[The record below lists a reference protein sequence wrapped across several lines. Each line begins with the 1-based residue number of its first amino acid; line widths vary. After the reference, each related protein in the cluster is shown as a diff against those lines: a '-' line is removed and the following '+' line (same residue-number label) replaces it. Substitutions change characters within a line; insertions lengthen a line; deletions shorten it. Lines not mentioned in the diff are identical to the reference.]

1 MESMSE
7 FSVGGVRIGRRELL
21 GAIAAAVLINLIGA
35 LGVPFTTPDSAWFQA
50 LEKPWFYP
58 PGAAFGIV
66 WTLLFTLMGIA
77 AYLVYRRGLENRA
90 VKVALGVFALQMV
103 VNVAWSPTFFA
114 AQELLLALG
123 VILVLWV
130 LIVVTI
136 AAFARVDRRAAALL
150 VPYLAWVSFAA
161 VLNYSIWALN

>member
-1 MESMSE
+1 MTHVSI
-7 FSVGGVRIGRRELL
+7 GGVRLTGREIL

-66 WTLLFTLMGIA
+66 WTVLFTLMGLA
-77 AYLVYRRGLENRA
+77 AFLIYRRGFENRA
-90 VKVALGVFALQMV
+90 VKLALGVFALQMV
-103 VNVAWSPTFFA
+103 VNVAWSPAFFA

-123 VILVLWV
+123 IIVALWV
-130 LIVVTI
+130 LIVATI
-136 AAFARVDRRAAALL
+136 VAFSRVDRRAAALL

>member
-1 MESMSE
+1 MTEL
-7 FSVGGVRIGRRELL
+7 SVAGVRITPREVL
-21 GAIAAAVLINLIGA
+21 GALAAAVVINLIGA

-77 AYLVYRRGLENRA
+77 AYLVYRQGFENRA

-103 VNVAWSPTFFA
+103 VNVAWSPAFFA

-123 VILVLWV
+123 IILVLWL
-130 LIVVTI
+130 LIGATI
-136 AAFARVDRRAAALL
+136 VAFSRVDRRAAALL
-150 VPYLAWVSFAA
+150 VPYLAWVTFAA
-161 VLNYSIWALN
+161 VLNYSIWAIN

>member
-1 MESMSE
+1 MAV
-7 FSVGGVRIGRRELL
+7 SVAGRRIGRRELL
-21 GAIAAAVLINLIGA
+21 GALVAAVLINLIGA

-66 WTLLFTLMGIA
+66 WPVLFSLMGIA
-77 AYLVYRRGLENRA
+77 AYLVYRRGLGERA
-90 VKVALGVFALQMV
+90 VTVALGLFALQMAL
-103 VNVAWSPTFFA
+103 NVAWSPAFFA
-114 AQELLLALG
+114 ARELLLALG
-123 VILVLWV
+123 IIVVLWV
-130 LIVVTI
+130 LIVATI

-150 VPYLAWVSFAA
+150 VPYLAWVTFAA

>member
-1 MESMSE
+1 MTDLSI
-7 FSVGGVRIGRRELL
+7 VGVRISRRELL
-21 GAIAAAVLINLIGA
+21 GAITAAVLINLIGA

-66 WTLLFTLMGIA
+66 WTLLFSLMGIA
-77 AYLVYRRGLENRA
+77 AYLVYRRGIEKRA
-90 VKVALGVFALQMV
+90 VKVALGVFALQMAF
-103 VNVAWSPTFFA
+103 NVAWSPAFFT
-114 AQELLLALG
+114 AQELLLAFG
-123 VILVLWV
+123 IILALWV
-130 LIVVTI
+130 LIVATI
-136 AAFARVDRRAAALL
+136 AAFARVDRRAALLL

>member
-1 MESMSE
+1 MTE
-7 FSVGGVRIGRRELL
+7 FSVADVRIGRREVL
-21 GAIAAAVLINLIGA
+21 GAIAAAILVNLIGA

-58 PGAAFGIV
+58 PDAAFGIV

-77 AYLVYRRGLENRA
+77 ASLVYWQGTENRA
-90 VKVALGVFALQMV
+90 VRVALGIFAAQMV

-123 VILVLWV
+123 VIVVLWV
-130 LIVVTI
+130 LIVATI

>member
-1 MESMSE
+1 
-7 FSVGGVRIGRRELL
+7 
-21 GAIAAAVLINLIGA
+21 
-35 LGVPFTTPDSAWFQA
+35 
-50 LEKPWFYP
+50 YP

-77 AYLVYRRGLENRA
+77 AYLVYRQGFEHRA

-103 VNVAWSPTFFA
+103 VNVAWSPAFFA

-123 VILVLWV
+123 IILVLWL
-130 LIVVTI
+130 LIVATI
-136 AAFARVDRRAAALL
+136 AAFSRVDRRAAALL

>member
-1 MESMSE
+1 MTE
-7 FSVGGVRIGRRELL
+7 FSVAGVRISRREVL

-58 PGAAFGIV
+58 PGATFGIV

-77 AYLVYRRGLENRA
+77 AYLVYRQGTENRA
-90 VKVALGVFALQMV
+90 VKLALGVFAVQMV

-123 VILVLWV
+123 VIVVLWV
-130 LIVVTI
+130 LIVATI